1 MTASDVRLHSMNTE
15 NHIRHFI
22 RRHGAPKSVAV
33 STVILVALVGLTA
46 IIVDLIIHQTVHA
59 DPIVFSVVIA
69 VLVGPVLLYYF
80 VSLISQLDGSEAKL
94 RALSIMDD
102 LTDVYNRRFF
112 LEQADKEL
120 AKARRY
126 GTSFSLVAVDI
137 DHLTSVNDTYGQ
149 LAGDAVLQAVANT
162 CMNNLRTMDLFARLG
177 GGEFMFLIPESDKT
191 DVEAFS
197 QKVLDALEGTV
208 VMYGKQEIRFTAS
221 IGVKTFDS
229 QTGRLDA
236 MLTQVNEALF
246 EAKRGG
252 RNCIVVYDHEQLPET
267 S

>member
-1 MTASDVRLHSMNTE
+1 MNTQD
-15 NHIRHFI
+15 HIRHFI
-22 RRHGAPKSVAV
+22 RHHGAPKAVVV
-33 STVILVALVGLTA
+33 STSILVVLAALTA
-46 IIVDLIIHQTVHA
+46 MAADLIIHQTVHSE
-59 DPIVFSVVIA
+59 PVIFSAVIA
-69 VLVGPVLLYYF
+69 MLVGPVLLYYF
-80 VSLISQLDGSEAKL
+80 ASLISQLDASEAKL

-126 GTSFSLVAVDI
+126 GTIFSLLAVDI
-137 DHLTSVNDTYGQ
+137 DHLTRINGTYGHQ
-149 LAGDAVLQAVANT
+149 AGDAVLQATANT

-177 GGEFMFLIPESDKT
+177 GGQFMFLIPESDKIDIET
-191 DVEAFS
+191 FAR
-197 QKVLDALEGTV
+197 KILDALEDTV
-208 VMYGKQEIRFTAS
+208 VMYGKQELRFTAS

-229 QTGRLDA
+229 ESGRLDA

-252 RNCIVVYDHEQLPET
+252 RNCIVVYDQRQTAENG
-267 S
+267 